1 MRQRIQQVK
10 AAMAAHGI
18 HTLLTFDPKNVNY
31 LTGFHTT
38 ARPIWQIGRTACLLS
53 AGGTW
58 RLFLPAPWDREYAPP
73 PGCETVS
80 YTGGDEELARALCG
94 HLPTDSRKRTAADLD
109 AVPAPLYRALNRCGW
124 GDQLTDA
131 RLLLARCR
139 MIKSPAEIRLLEQA
153 VGLIDLGL
161 KTAGQAVAEGAAE
174 QEVQARIDA
183 AMALAGSQGCGFTT
197 KVISGPNGSYPHH
210 VAGPRKITARSAVIV
225 DLSASVSGYESD
237 SARTFLLPPGG
248 GGGEEGGGEIRAAY
262 GGRREMNGEARAAYA
277 GRQEVNGG
285 AWAAYA
291 GRQEINGGAWAAY
304 AGHQE
309 INGGAR
315 AAYAGRQE
323 INGEARAAYAGR
335 QEVNGGAR
343 AAYAG
348 RQEINGEARAA
359 YHELLEMHH
368 GITELLLSAGKRMKP
383 GTPIRELHDFLRAE
397 LTRLNPA
404 AVQAGTIGHGVG
416 LRAHEYP
423 DLTGDCPELLAENMV
438 LAVEPA
444 LYVPGRYGIRI
455 ENMFHIGPEGATTMN
470 RYPLNR
476 YDREGDDDGN
486 L

>member
-1 MRQRIQQVK
+1 MRKRIQQVK

-53 AGGTW
+53 ADGTW

-80 YTGGDEELARALCG
+80 YTGGDEGLARALCG

-109 AVPAPLYRALNRCGW
+109 AVPAPLYRALNRCGR

-139 MIKSPAEIRLLEQA
+139 MIKSPAEIELLEQA
-153 VGLIDLGL
+153 VRLIDLGL
-161 KTAGQAVAEGAAE
+161 TAAGEAVAVGAAE

-210 VAGPRKITARSAVIV
+210 VAGPRELAAGSAVIL

-248 GGGEEGGGEIRAAY
+248 GGAEEGGGEIRAAY

-277 GRQEVNGG
+277 GRQE
-285 AWAAYA
+285 
-291 GRQEINGGAWAAY
+291 
-304 AGHQE
+304 
-309 INGGAR
+309 
-315 AAYAGRQE
+315 

-335 QEVNGGAR
+335 QEINGGAR

-455 ENMFHIGPEGATTMN
+455 ENMFHIGPEGATAMN

>member
-1 MRQRIQQVK
+1 MRKRIQQVK

-53 AGGTW
+53 ADGTW
-58 RLFLPAPWDREYAPP
+58 RLFLPAPWDREYAPS

-80 YTGGDEELARALCG
+80 YTGGDEGLARALCG
-94 HLPTDSRKRTAADLD
+94 HLPTDSRKRTAGDLD

-139 MIKSPAEIRLLEQA
+139 MIKSPAEIELLEQA
-153 VGLIDLGL
+153 VRLIDLGL
-161 KTAGQAVAEGAAE
+161 KTAGEAVAEGAAE
-174 QEVQARIDA
+174 QEVQARVDA
-183 AMALAGSQGCGFTT
+183 AMTLAGSQGCGFTT
-197 KVISGPNGSYPHH
+197 KVISGPNGSHPHH
-210 VAGPRKITARSAVIV
+210 VAGPRKITAGSAVIV

-248 GGGEEGGGEIRAAY
+248 GGGGERGDEIRATY

-291 GRQEINGGAWAAY
+291 GRQEINGG
-304 AGHQE
+304 
-309 INGGAR
+309 
-315 AAYAGRQE
+315 
-323 INGEARAAYAGR
+323 
-335 QEVNGGAR
+335 
-343 AAYAG
+343 
-348 RQEINGEARAA
+348 ARAA

-455 ENMFHIGPEGATTMN
+455 ENMFHIGPEGAAAMN

>member
-1 MRQRIQQVK
+1 MRKRIQQVK

-53 AGGTW
+53 ADGTW

-73 PGCETVS
+73 LGCEAVS
-80 YTGGDEELARALCG
+80 YTGGDEGLARALCG

-109 AVPAPLYRALNRCGW
+109 AVPAPLYRALNRCGR
-124 GDQLTDA
+124 GDQLADA

-161 KTAGQAVAEGAAE
+161 KTAGEAVTEGAAE
-174 QEVQARIDA
+174 QEVQARVDA
-183 AMALAGSQGCGFTT
+183 AMTLAGSQGCGFTT

-210 VAGPRKITARSAVIV
+210 VAGPRKITAGSAVIV

-237 SARTFLLPPGG
+237 SARTFLLPLGGG
-248 GGGEEGGGEIRAAY
+248 GGGEVRATY
-262 GGRREMNGEARAAYA
+262 GGRREM
-277 GRQEVNGG
+277 
-285 AWAAYA
+285 
-291 GRQEINGGAWAAY
+291 
-304 AGHQE
+304 
-309 INGGAR
+309 
-315 AAYAGRQE
+315 
-323 INGEARAAYAGR
+323 
-335 QEVNGGAR
+335 
-343 AAYAG
+343 
-348 RQEINGEARAA
+348 NGEARAA

-404 AVQAGTIGHGVG
+404 AVQASTIGHGVG

-455 ENMFHIGPEGATTMN
+455 ENMFHIGPEGAATMN

>member
-1 MRQRIQQVK
+1 MRKRIQQVK

-53 AGGTW
+53 ADGTW

-80 YTGGDEELARALCG
+80 YTGGDEGLARALCG
-94 HLPTDSRKRTAADLD
+94 HHPTDSRKRTAADLD

-161 KTAGQAVAEGAAE
+161 KTAGEAVAEGAAE
-174 QEVQARIDA
+174 QEVQARVDA
-183 AMALAGSQGCGFTT
+183 AMTLAGSQGCGFTT

-210 VAGPRKITARSAVIV
+210 VAGPRKITAGSAVIV

-248 GGGEEGGGEIRAAY
+248 GGAEEGGGEIRAAY
-262 GGRREMNGEARAAYA
+262 GGRREMNGKARAAYA
-277 GRQEVNGG
+277 GRQELNGG
-285 AWAAYA
+285 
-291 GRQEINGGAWAAY
+291 
-304 AGHQE
+304 
-309 INGGAR
+309 
-315 AAYAGRQE
+315 
-323 INGEARAAYAGR
+323 
-335 QEVNGGAR
+335 
-343 AAYAG
+343 
-348 RQEINGEARAA
+348 ARAA

-455 ENMFHIGPEGATTMN
+455 ENMFHIGPEGAAAMN

>member
-1 MRQRIQQVK
+1 MRKRIQQVK

-53 AGGTW
+53 ADGTW

-80 YTGGDEELARALCG
+80 YTGGDEGLARALCG

-109 AVPAPLYRALNRCGW
+109 AVPAPLYRPLNRCGW

-139 MIKSPAEIRLLEQA
+139 MIKSPAEIELLKQA
-153 VGLIDLGL
+153 VRLIDLGL
-161 KTAGQAVAEGAAE
+161 TAAGEAVAVGAAE
-174 QEVQARIDA
+174 QEVQARVDA
-183 AMALAGSQGCGFTT
+183 AMTLAGSQGCGFTT

-210 VAGPRKITARSAVIV
+210 VAGPRKITAGSAVIV

-237 SARTFLLPPGG
+237 SARTFLLPLGGG
-248 GGGEEGGGEIRAAY
+248 GGGERGDEIRATY
-262 GGRREMNGEARAAYA
+262 GGRREM
-277 GRQEVNGG
+277 
-285 AWAAYA
+285 
-291 GRQEINGGAWAAY
+291 
-304 AGHQE
+304 
-309 INGGAR
+309 
-315 AAYAGRQE
+315 
-323 INGEARAAYAGR
+323 
-335 QEVNGGAR
+335 
-343 AAYAG
+343 
-348 RQEINGEARAA
+348 NGEARAA

-455 ENMFHIGPEGATTMN
+455 ENMFHIGPEGAAAMN

>member
-1 MRQRIQQVK
+1 MRKRIQQVK

-53 AGGTW
+53 ADGTW

-80 YTGGDEELARALCG
+80 YTGGDEGLARALCG
-94 HLPTDSRKRTAADLD
+94 HHPTDSRKRTAADLD

-139 MIKSPAEIRLLEQA
+139 MIKSPAEIELLKQA
-153 VGLIDLGL
+153 VRLIDLGL
-161 KTAGQAVAEGAAE
+161 TAAGEAVAVGAAE
-174 QEVQARIDA
+174 QEVQARVDA
-183 AMALAGSQGCGFTT
+183 AMTLAGSQGCGFTT

-210 VAGPRKITARSAVIV
+210 VAGPRKITAGSAVIV

-248 GGGEEGGGEIRAAY
+248 GGAEEGGGEIRAAY
-262 GGRREMNGEARAAYA
+262 GRRREMNGEARAAYA
-277 GRQEVNGG
+277 GRQEVNG
-285 AWAAYA
+285 
-291 GRQEINGGAWAAY
+291 
-304 AGHQE
+304 
-309 INGGAR
+309 
-315 AAYAGRQE
+315 
-323 INGEARAAYAGR
+323 EARAAYAGR

-343 AAYAG
+343 AV
-348 RQEINGEARAA
+348 

-455 ENMFHIGPEGATTMN
+455 ENMFHIGPEGAAAMN

>member
-1 MRQRIQQVK
+1 MRKRIQQVK

-53 AGGTW
+53 ADGTW

-73 PGCETVS
+73 LGCETVS
-80 YTGGDEELARALCG
+80 YTGGDEGLARTLCG
-94 HLPTDSRKRTAADLD
+94 HHPTDSRKRTAADLD

-139 MIKSPAEIRLLEQA
+139 MIKSPAEIELLKQA
-153 VGLIDLGL
+153 VRLIDLGL
-161 KTAGQAVAEGAAE
+161 TAAGEAVTEGAAE
-174 QEVQARIDA
+174 QEVQARVDA
-183 AMALAGSQGCGFTT
+183 AMTLAGSHGCGFTT

-210 VAGPRKITARSAVIV
+210 VAGPRELAAGSAVIV

-237 SARTFLLPPGG
+237 SARTFLLPLGGG
-248 GGGEEGGGEIRAAY
+248 GGGERGDEIRATY
-262 GGRREMNGEARAAYA
+262 GGRREM
-277 GRQEVNGG
+277 
-285 AWAAYA
+285 
-291 GRQEINGGAWAAY
+291 
-304 AGHQE
+304 
-309 INGGAR
+309 
-315 AAYAGRQE
+315 
-323 INGEARAAYAGR
+323 
-335 QEVNGGAR
+335 
-343 AAYAG
+343 
-348 RQEINGEARAA
+348 NGEARAA

-455 ENMFHIGPEGATTMN
+455 ENMFHIGPDGATAMN

>member
-1 MRQRIQQVK
+1 MRKRIQQVK
-10 AAMAAHGI
+10 TAMAAHGI

-53 AGGTW
+53 ADGTW

-80 YTGGDEELARALCG
+80 YTGGDEGLARALCG

-139 MIKSPAEIRLLEQA
+139 MIKSPAEIELLKQA
-153 VGLIDLGL
+153 VRLIDLGL
-161 KTAGQAVAEGAAE
+161 TAAGEAVAVGAAE

-210 VAGPRKITARSAVIV
+210 VAGPRELAAGSAVIV

-237 SARTFLLPPGG
+237 SARTFLLPLGGG
-248 GGGEEGGGEIRAAY
+248 GGGERGDEIRATY

-277 GRQEVNGG
+277 GRQEMNG
-285 AWAAYA
+285 
-291 GRQEINGGAWAAY
+291 E
-304 AGHQE
+304 
-309 INGGAR
+309 AR

-335 QEVNGGAR
+335 QEINGG
-343 AAYAG
+343 
-348 RQEINGEARAA
+348 ARAA

-455 ENMFHIGPEGATTMN
+455 ENMFHIGPEGATAMN

>member
-323 INGEARAAYAGR
+323 INGEARAAY
-335 QEVNGGAR
+335 
-343 AAYAG
+343 
-348 RQEINGEARAA
+348 
-359 YHELLEMHH
+359 HELLEMHH

>member
-53 AGGTW
+53 TGGTW

-80 YTGGDEELARALCG
+80 YTGGDEGLARALCG
-94 HLPTDSRKRTAADLD
+94 HHPTDSRKRTAADLD

-139 MIKSPAEIRLLEQA
+139 MIKSPAEIELLEQA
-153 VGLIDLGL
+153 VRLIDLGL
-161 KTAGQAVAEGAAE
+161 TAAGEAVAVGAAE

-210 VAGPRKITARSAVIV
+210 VAGTRELAAGSAVIV

-248 GGGEEGGGEIRAAY
+248 GGAEEGGGEIRAAY
-262 GGRREMNGEARAAYA
+262 GGRREMNGE
-277 GRQEVNGG
+277 
-285 AWAAYA
+285 
-291 GRQEINGGAWAAY
+291 
-304 AGHQE
+304 
-309 INGGAR
+309 AR

-348 RQEINGEARAA
+348 RQEINGEARAAYAGRQEINGGARAAYAGRQEINGVARAA

-455 ENMFHIGPEGATTMN
+455 ENMFHIGPEGAATMN

>member
-262 GGRREMNGEARAAYA
+262 GGRREMNGEARA
-277 GRQEVNGG
+277 V
-285 AWAAYA
+285 
-291 GRQEINGGAWAAY
+291 
-304 AGHQE
+304 
-309 INGGAR
+309 
-315 AAYAGRQE
+315 
-323 INGEARAAYAGR
+323 
-335 QEVNGGAR
+335 
-343 AAYAG
+343 YAG

>member
-1 MRQRIQQVK
+1 MRKRIQQVK
-10 AAMAAHGI
+10 TAMAAHGI

-53 AGGTW
+53 ADGTW

-73 PGCETVS
+73 LGCETVS
-80 YTGGDEELARALCG
+80 YTGGDEGLARALCG
-94 HLPTDSRKRTAADLD
+94 HHPTDSRKRTAADLD
-109 AVPAPLYRALNRCGW
+109 AVPAPLYRALNRCGR
-124 GDQLTDA
+124 GDQLADA

-161 KTAGQAVAEGAAE
+161 KTAGEAVTEGAAE
-174 QEVQARIDA
+174 QEVQARVDA
-183 AMALAGSQGCGFTT
+183 AMTLAGSQGCGFTT

-210 VAGPRKITARSAVIV
+210 VAGPRKITAGSAVIV

-248 GGGEEGGGEIRAAY
+248 GGAEEGGGEIRAAY
-262 GGRREMNGEARAAYA
+262 GRRREMNGEARAAYA

-285 AWAAYA
+285 A
-291 GRQEINGGAWAAY
+291 
-304 AGHQE
+304 
-309 INGGAR
+309 R
-315 AAYAGRQE
+315 AACTGRQE

-335 QEVNGGAR
+335 QEINGGAR

-348 RQEINGEARAA
+348 RQEVNGGARAV

-455 ENMFHIGPEGATTMN
+455 ENMFHIGPEGAAAMN

>member
-1 MRQRIQQVK
+1 MRKRIQQVK
-10 AAMAAHGI
+10 TAMAAHGI

-53 AGGTW
+53 ADGTW

-80 YTGGDEELARALCG
+80 YTGGDEGLARALCG

-161 KTAGQAVAEGAAE
+161 KTAGEAVAEGAAE
-174 QEVQARIDA
+174 QEVQARVDA
-183 AMALAGSQGCGFTT
+183 AMTLAGSQGCGFTT

-210 VAGPRKITARSAVIV
+210 VAGTRELAAGSAVIV

-237 SARTFLLPPGG
+237 SARTFLLPLGGG
-248 GGGEEGGGEIRAAY
+248 GGGEVRATY
-262 GGRREMNGEARAAYA
+262 GGRREMNGEAWATYAGRREMNGGAWAAYA
-277 GRQEVNGG
+277 GRQKVNGGARAVYAGRQEINGG

-291 GRQEINGGAWAAY
+291 GRQEINGGA
-304 AGHQE
+304 Q
-309 INGGAR
+309 
-315 AAYAGRQE
+315 
-323 INGEARAAYAGR
+323 
-335 QEVNGGAR
+335 
-343 AAYAG
+343 
-348 RQEINGEARAA
+348 AA

-455 ENMFHIGPEGATTMN
+455 ENMFHIGPEGAAAMN

>member
-10 AAMAAHGI
+10 TAMAAHGI

-53 AGGTW
+53 ADGTW

-80 YTGGDEELARALCG
+80 YTGGDEGLARALCG

-109 AVPAPLYRALNRCGW
+109 AVPAPLYRALNRCGR

-139 MIKSPAEIRLLEQA
+139 MIKSPAEIELLEQA
-153 VGLIDLGL
+153 VRLIDLGL
-161 KTAGQAVAEGAAE
+161 TAAGEAVAVGAAE
-174 QEVQARIDA
+174 QEVQARVDA
-183 AMALAGSQGCGFTT
+183 TMTLAGSQGCGFTT

-210 VAGPRKITARSAVIV
+210 VAGPRELAAGSAVIV

-248 GGGEEGGGEIRAAY
+248 GGGGEVRATY
-262 GGRREMNGEARAAYA
+262 GGRREM
-277 GRQEVNGG
+277 
-285 AWAAYA
+285 
-291 GRQEINGGAWAAY
+291 
-304 AGHQE
+304 
-309 INGGAR
+309 
-315 AAYAGRQE
+315 
-323 INGEARAAYAGR
+323 
-335 QEVNGGAR
+335 
-343 AAYAG
+343 
-348 RQEINGEARAA
+348 NGEARAA

-455 ENMFHIGPEGATTMN
+455 ENMFHIGPEGATAMN

>member
-53 AGGTW
+53 ADGTW

-285 AWAAYA
+285 A
-291 GRQEINGGAWAAY
+291 
-304 AGHQE
+304 
-309 INGGAR
+309 R
-315 AAYAGRQE
+315 A
-323 INGEARAAYAGR
+323 
-335 QEVNGGAR
+335 V
-343 AAYAG
+343 YAG

-455 ENMFHIGPEGATTMN
+455 ENMFHIGPEGAAAMN

>member
-1 MRQRIQQVK
+1 MRKRIQQVK
-10 AAMAAHGI
+10 TAMAAHGI

-53 AGGTW
+53 ADGTW

-80 YTGGDEELARALCG
+80 YTGGDEGLARALCG

-161 KTAGQAVAEGAAE
+161 KTAGEAVAEGAAE
-174 QEVQARIDA
+174 QEVQARVDA
-183 AMALAGSQGCGFTT
+183 AMTLAGSQGCGFTT

-210 VAGPRKITARSAVIV
+210 VAGTRELAAGSAVIV

-237 SARTFLLPPGG
+237 SARTFLLPLGGG
-248 GGGEEGGGEIRAAY
+248 GGGERGDEIRATY
-262 GGRREMNGEARAAYA
+262 GGRREMNGE
-277 GRQEVNGG
+277 
-285 AWAAYA
+285 
-291 GRQEINGGAWAAY
+291 
-304 AGHQE
+304 
-309 INGGAR
+309 
-315 AAYAGRQE
+315 
-323 INGEARAAYAGR
+323 
-335 QEVNGGAR
+335 AR

-455 ENMFHIGPEGATTMN
+455 ENMFHIGPEGAAAMN

>member
-1 MRQRIQQVK
+1 MRKRIQQVK

-53 AGGTW
+53 ADGTW

-80 YTGGDEELARALCG
+80 YTGGDEGLARALCG

-109 AVPAPLYRALNRCGW
+109 AVPAPLYRPLNRCGW

-139 MIKSPAEIRLLEQA
+139 MIKSPAEIELLKQA
-153 VGLIDLGL
+153 VRLIDLGL
-161 KTAGQAVAEGAAE
+161 TAAGEAVAVGAAE
-174 QEVQARIDA
+174 QEVQARVDA
-183 AMALAGSQGCGFTT
+183 AMTLAGSQGCGFTT

-210 VAGPRKITARSAVIV
+210 VAGPRKITAGSAVIV

-237 SARTFLLPPGG
+237 SARTFLLPLGGG
-248 GGGEEGGGEIRAAY
+248 GGGERGDEIRATY

-277 GRQEVNGG
+277 GRQE
-285 AWAAYA
+285 
-291 GRQEINGGAWAAY
+291 INGG
-304 AGHQE
+304 
-309 INGGAR
+309 
-315 AAYAGRQE
+315 
-323 INGEARAAYAGR
+323 
-335 QEVNGGAR
+335 
-343 AAYAG
+343 
-348 RQEINGEARAA
+348 ARAA

-455 ENMFHIGPEGATTMN
+455 ENMFHIGPEGAAAMN

>member
-80 YTGGDEELARALCG
+80 YTGGDEGLARALCG

-285 AWAAYA
+285 A
-291 GRQEINGGAWAAY
+291 
-304 AGHQE
+304 
-309 INGGAR
+309 R
-315 AAYAGRQE
+315 A
-323 INGEARAAYAGR
+323 
-335 QEVNGGAR
+335 V
-343 AAYAG
+343 YAG

>member
-1 MRQRIQQVK
+1 MRKRIQQVK
-10 AAMAAHGI
+10 TAMAAHGI

-53 AGGTW
+53 ADGTW

-80 YTGGDEELARALCG
+80 YTGGDEGLARALCG

-139 MIKSPAEIRLLEQA
+139 MIKSPAEIELLEQA
-153 VGLIDLGL
+153 VRLIDLGL
-161 KTAGQAVAEGAAE
+161 TAAGEAVAVGAAE
-174 QEVQARIDA
+174 QEVQARVDA
-183 AMALAGSQGCGFTT
+183 TMTLAGSQGCGFTT

-210 VAGPRKITARSAVIV
+210 VAGPRELAAGSAVIV

-248 GGGEEGGGEIRAAY
+248 GGGGEVRAAY
-262 GGRREMNGEARAAYA
+262 AGRQEINGEARAAYAERQEINGEARAAYA

-291 GRQEINGGAWAAY
+291 GRQEVNGG
-304 AGHQE
+304 
-309 INGGAR
+309 
-315 AAYAGRQE
+315 
-323 INGEARAAYAGR
+323 ARAAYAGR
-335 QEVNGGAR
+335 QEVNGG
-343 AAYAG
+343 
-348 RQEINGEARAA
+348 ARAA

-455 ENMFHIGPEGATTMN
+455 ENMFHIGPEGAAAMN

>member
-1 MRQRIQQVK
+1 MRKRIQQVK

-53 AGGTW
+53 ADGTW

-73 PGCETVS
+73 PGCEAVS
-80 YTGGDEELARALCG
+80 YTGGDEGLARVLCG
-94 HLPTDSRKRTAADLD
+94 HHPTDSRKRTAADLD

-139 MIKSPAEIRLLEQA
+139 MIKSPAEIELLKQA
-153 VGLIDLGL
+153 VRLIDLGL
-161 KTAGQAVAEGAAE
+161 TAAGEAVAVGAAE
-174 QEVQARIDA
+174 QEVQARVDA

-210 VAGPRKITARSAVIV
+210 VAGPRELAAGSAVIV

-237 SARTFLLPPGG
+237 SARTFLLPLRGG
-248 GGGEEGGGEIRAAY
+248 GGGERGDEIRATY
-262 GGRREMNGEARAAYA
+262 GGRQEMNGEARAAYA

-285 AWAAYA
+285 ARAVYA
-291 GRQEINGGAWAAY
+291 GRQEINGG
-304 AGHQE
+304 
-309 INGGAR
+309 
-315 AAYAGRQE
+315 
-323 INGEARAAYAGR
+323 
-335 QEVNGGAR
+335 
-343 AAYAG
+343 
-348 RQEINGEARAA
+348 ARAA

-455 ENMFHIGPEGATTMN
+455 ENMFHIGPEGAAAMN

-476 YDREGDDDGN
+476 YDGEGDDDGN

>member
-1 MRQRIQQVK
+1 MRKRIQQVK

-53 AGGTW
+53 ADGTW

-80 YTGGDEELARALCG
+80 YTGGDEGLARALCG

-109 AVPAPLYRALNRCGW
+109 AVPAPLYRALNRCGR
-124 GDQLTDA
+124 GDQLADA

-139 MIKSPAEIRLLEQA
+139 MIKSPAEIELLKQA
-153 VGLIDLGL
+153 VRLIDLGL
-161 KTAGQAVAEGAAE
+161 TAAGEAVAVGAAE

-183 AMALAGSQGCGFTT
+183 AMTLAGSQGCGFTT

-210 VAGPRKITARSAVIV
+210 VAGTRELAAGSAVIV

-237 SARTFLLPPGG
+237 SARTFLLPLGGG
-248 GGGEEGGGEIRAAY
+248 GGGEVRATY
-262 GGRREMNGEARAAYA
+262 GGRREMNGEAWATYA
-277 GRQEVNGG
+277 GRREM
-285 AWAAYA
+285 
-291 GRQEINGGAWAAY
+291 
-304 AGHQE
+304 
-309 INGGAR
+309 NGGAR
-315 AAYAGRQE
+315 AACTGRQE

-335 QEVNGGAR
+335 QEINGGAR

-348 RQEINGEARAA
+348 RQKVNGEARAA

-455 ENMFHIGPEGATTMN
+455 ENMFHIGPEGAAAMN

>member
-1 MRQRIQQVK
+1 MRKRIQQVK

-53 AGGTW
+53 ADGTW

-73 PGCETVS
+73 LGCETVS
-80 YTGGDEELARALCG
+80 YTGGDEGLARALCG
-94 HLPTDSRKRTAADLD
+94 HHPTDSRKRTAADLD

-139 MIKSPAEIRLLEQA
+139 MIKSPAEIELLEQA
-153 VGLIDLGL
+153 VRLIDLGL
-161 KTAGQAVAEGAAE
+161 TAAGEAVAVGAAE

-210 VAGPRKITARSAVIV
+210 VAGPRELAAGSAVIV

-248 GGGEEGGGEIRAAY
+248 GGGGEGGGEIRAAY

-277 GRQEVNGG
+277 GCQGV
-285 AWAAYA
+285 
-291 GRQEINGGAWAAY
+291 
-304 AGHQE
+304 
-309 INGGAR
+309 NGGAR

-323 INGEARAAYAGR
+323 INGEAWAAYAGR

-343 AAYAG
+343 AVYAGRQEINGGAWAAYAG

-455 ENMFHIGPEGATTMN
+455 ENMFHIGPEGATAMN

>member
-139 MIKSPAEIRLLEQA
+139 MIKSPAEIELLEQA
-153 VGLIDLGL
+153 VRLIDLGL
-161 KTAGQAVAEGAAE
+161 TAAGEAVAVGAAE

-210 VAGPRKITARSAVIV
+210 VAGPRELAAGSAVIV

-248 GGGEEGGGEIRAAY
+248 GGAEEGGGEIRAAY
-262 GGRREMNGEARAAYA
+262 GGRREMNGE
-277 GRQEVNGG
+277 
-285 AWAAYA
+285 
-291 GRQEINGGAWAAY
+291 
-304 AGHQE
+304 
-309 INGGAR
+309 
-315 AAYAGRQE
+315 
-323 INGEARAAYAGR
+323 
-335 QEVNGGAR
+335 AR

-455 ENMFHIGPEGATTMN
+455 ENMFHIGPEGATAMN

>member
-10 AAMAAHGI
+10 TAMAAHGI

-53 AGGTW
+53 ADGTW

-80 YTGGDEELARALCG
+80 YTGGDEGLARALCG

-109 AVPAPLYRALNRCGW
+109 AVPAPLYRALNRCGR

-139 MIKSPAEIRLLEQA
+139 MIKSPAEIELLKQA
-153 VGLIDLGL
+153 VRLIDLGL
-161 KTAGQAVAEGAAE
+161 TAAGEAVAVGAAE
-174 QEVQARIDA
+174 QEVQARVDA

-210 VAGPRKITARSAVIV
+210 VAGPRELAAGSAVIV

-237 SARTFLLPPGG
+237 SARTFLLPLGGG
-248 GGGEEGGGEIRAAY
+248 GGGEVRATY
-262 GGRREMNGEARAAYA
+262 GGSQEM
-277 GRQEVNGG
+277 
-285 AWAAYA
+285 
-291 GRQEINGGAWAAY
+291 
-304 AGHQE
+304 
-309 INGGAR
+309 
-315 AAYAGRQE
+315 
-323 INGEARAAYAGR
+323 
-335 QEVNGGAR
+335 
-343 AAYAG
+343 
-348 RQEINGEARAA
+348 NGEARAA

-455 ENMFHIGPEGATTMN
+455 ENMFHIGPEGATAMN

>member
-1 MRQRIQQVK
+1 MRKRIQQVK

-58 RLFLPAPWDREYAPP
+58 RLFLPAPWDREYAPS

-80 YTGGDEELARALCG
+80 YTGGDEGLARALCG
-94 HLPTDSRKRTAADLD
+94 HLPTDSRKRTAGDLD

-161 KTAGQAVAEGAAE
+161 KTAGEAVAEGAAE
-174 QEVQARIDA
+174 QEVQARVDA
-183 AMALAGSQGCGFTT
+183 AMTLAGSQGCGFTT
-197 KVISGPNGSYPHH
+197 KVISGPNGSHPHH
-210 VAGPRKITARSAVIV
+210 VAGPRKITAGSAVIV

-248 GGGEEGGGEIRAAY
+248 GGGGERGDEIRATY
-262 GGRREMNGEARAAYA
+262 GGRREMNGEAWAAYAERQEINGEARAAYA

-291 GRQEINGGAWAAY
+291 GRQEINGG
-304 AGHQE
+304 
-309 INGGAR
+309 
-315 AAYAGRQE
+315 
-323 INGEARAAYAGR
+323 
-335 QEVNGGAR
+335 
-343 AAYAG
+343 
-348 RQEINGEARAA
+348 ARAA

-455 ENMFHIGPEGATTMN
+455 ETMFHIGPEGAAAMN

>member
-1 MRQRIQQVK
+1 MRKRIQQVK

-53 AGGTW
+53 ADGTW

-80 YTGGDEELARALCG
+80 YTGGDEGLARVLCG

-161 KTAGQAVAEGAAE
+161 KTAGEAVAEGAAE
-174 QEVQARIDA
+174 QEVQARVDA
-183 AMALAGSQGCGFTT
+183 AMTLAGSQGCGFTT

-210 VAGPRKITARSAVIV
+210 VAGPRELAAGSAVIV

-237 SARTFLLPPGG
+237 SARTFLLPLGG
-248 GGGEEGGGEIRAAY
+248 GGGGEGGGEIRTAY
-262 GGRREMNGEARAAYA
+262 SGRREMNGEARAAYA

-285 AWAAYA
+285 ARAVYA
-291 GRQEINGGAWAAY
+291 GRQEINGG
-304 AGHQE
+304 
-309 INGGAR
+309 
-315 AAYAGRQE
+315 
-323 INGEARAAYAGR
+323 
-335 QEVNGGAR
+335 
-343 AAYAG
+343 
-348 RQEINGEARAA
+348 ARAA

-455 ENMFHIGPEGATTMN
+455 ENMFHIGPEGAAAMN

>member
-1 MRQRIQQVK
+1 MRKRIQQVK

-53 AGGTW
+53 ADGTW

-80 YTGGDEELARALCG
+80 YTGGDEGLARVLCG

-161 KTAGQAVAEGAAE
+161 KTAGEAVAEGAAE
-174 QEVQARIDA
+174 QEVQARVDA
-183 AMALAGSQGCGFTT
+183 AMTLAGSQGCGFTT

-210 VAGPRKITARSAVIV
+210 VAGPRELAAGSAVIV

-237 SARTFLLPPGG
+237 SARTFLLPLGG
-248 GGGEEGGGEIRAAY
+248 GGGGEGGGEIRTAY

-285 AWAAYA
+285 A
-291 GRQEINGGAWAAY
+291 
-304 AGHQE
+304 
-309 INGGAR
+309 R
-315 AAYAGRQE
+315 A
-323 INGEARAAYAGR
+323 
-335 QEVNGGAR
+335 V
-343 AAYAG
+343 YAG

>member
-285 AWAAYA
+285 A
-291 GRQEINGGAWAAY
+291 
-304 AGHQE
+304 
-309 INGGAR
+309 R
-315 AAYAGRQE
+315 A
-323 INGEARAAYAGR
+323 
-335 QEVNGGAR
+335 V
-343 AAYAG
+343 YAG

>member
-1 MRQRIQQVK
+1 MRKRIQQVK

-80 YTGGDEELARALCG
+80 YTGGDEGLARVLCG

-109 AVPAPLYRALNRCGW
+109 AVPVPLYRALNRCGW

-161 KTAGQAVAEGAAE
+161 KTAGEAVAEGAAE
-174 QEVQARIDA
+174 QEVQARVDA
-183 AMALAGSQGCGFTT
+183 AMTLAGSQGCGFTT

-210 VAGPRKITARSAVIV
+210 VAGTRELAAGSAVIV

-237 SARTFLLPPGG
+237 SARTFLLPLGGG
-248 GGGEEGGGEIRAAY
+248 GGGERGDEIRATY

-291 GRQEINGGAWAAY
+291 GRQKV
-304 AGHQE
+304 
-309 INGGAR
+309 NGGAR
-315 AAYAGRQE
+315 AVYAGRQE
-323 INGEARAAYAGR
+323 ING
-335 QEVNGGAR
+335 GAW

-423 DLTGDCPELLAENMV
+423 DLTGDCPEPLAENMV

-455 ENMFHIGPEGATTMN
+455 ETMFHIGPEGAAAMN

>member
-1 MRQRIQQVK
+1 MRKRIQQVK

-53 AGGTW
+53 ADGTW

-80 YTGGDEELARALCG
+80 YTGGDEGLSRALCG

-131 RLLLARCR
+131 RLLLARCQ
-139 MIKSPAEIRLLEQA
+139 MIKSPSEIELLEQA
-153 VGLIDLGL
+153 VRLIDLGL
-161 KTAGQAVAEGAAE
+161 TAAGEAVAVGAAE

-210 VAGPRKITARSAVIV
+210 VAGTRELAAGSAVIV

-248 GGGEEGGGEIRAAY
+248 GGAEEGGGEIRAAY
-262 GGRREMNGEARAAYA
+262 GGRREMNGDARAAYA
-277 GRQEVNGG
+277 GRQGV
-285 AWAAYA
+285 
-291 GRQEINGGAWAAY
+291 
-304 AGHQE
+304 
-309 INGGAR
+309 NGGAR
-315 AAYAGRQE
+315 AACTGRQE

-343 AAYAG
+343 AVYAG

-455 ENMFHIGPEGATTMN
+455 ENMFHIGPEGATAMN

>member
-1 MRQRIQQVK
+1 MRKRIQQVK

-53 AGGTW
+53 ADGTW

-73 PGCETVS
+73 LGCETVS
-80 YTGGDEELARALCG
+80 YTGGDEGLARALCG
-94 HLPTDSRKRTAADLD
+94 HHPTDSRKRTAADLD

-139 MIKSPAEIRLLEQA
+139 MIKSPAEIELLEQA
-153 VGLIDLGL
+153 VRLIDLGL
-161 KTAGQAVAEGAAE
+161 TAAGEAVAVGAAE

-210 VAGPRKITARSAVIV
+210 VAGPRELAAGSAVIV

-248 GGGEEGGGEIRAAY
+248 GGGGEGGGEIRAAY

-277 GRQEVNGG
+277 GCQG
-285 AWAAYA
+285 
-291 GRQEINGGAWAAY
+291 
-304 AGHQE
+304 
-309 INGGAR
+309 
-315 AAYAGRQE
+315 
-323 INGEARAAYAGR
+323 
-335 QEVNGGAR
+335 VNGGAR

-455 ENMFHIGPEGATTMN
+455 ENMFHIGPEGATAMN